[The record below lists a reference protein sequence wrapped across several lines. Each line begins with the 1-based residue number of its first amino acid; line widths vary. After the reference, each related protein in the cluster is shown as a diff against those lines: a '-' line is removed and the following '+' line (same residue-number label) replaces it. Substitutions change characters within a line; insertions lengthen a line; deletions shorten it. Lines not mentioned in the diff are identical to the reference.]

1 MFKSKI
7 LKPKSKHGVFIIFFG
22 FWIFSFGFLN
32 GCGSSGQVS
41 RVTVSP
47 ATATVGAEQTQ
58 QFFAAAYDSA
68 GNALARSFNWSAS
81 SSVGTIDATSG
92 LFYAGTSFGS
102 GSISATADNVSGSST
117 ITVANKGTLTGILS
131 DADSNTIANLQVSLT
146 QMPTFS
152 ATSNASGQYSIFNIP
167 AGTYEV
173 TTQATVTYL
182 ASTAEARIVVG
193 STRSANISVN
203 PRLSFVSES
212 INHDVATGNIST
224 ITGTIT
230 NNGSTLA
237 LGVSVTFTFYDE
249 IGNVSATGTQ
259 TIGSLAAGATQAYFV
274 APFPIISSYS
284 THTRVATCTSF

>member
-1 MFKSKI
+1 LI
-7 LKPKSKHGVFIIFFG
+7 FG
-22 FWIFSFGFLN
+22 FSVG
-32 GCGSSGQVS
+32 GCGSSGTVA

-47 ATATVGAEQTQ
+47 SSATVGAQQSQ

-68 GNALARSFNWSAS
+68 GNSLARSFTWSVTG
-81 SSVGTIDATSG
+81 SVGTIDASSG

-102 GSISATADNVSGSST
+102 GSVSAAADNVSGSAT
-117 ITVANKGTLTGILS
+117 ISVANNGTLTGILS

-146 QMPTFS
+146 AMPTFS
-152 ATSNASGQYSIFNIP
+152 ATSNASGQYTIYNIP

-182 ASTAEARIVVG
+182 ATTAEARIVVG
-193 STRSANISVN
+193 STRTANITVN

-212 INHDVATGNIST
+212 INHDVATGNVST
-224 ITGTIT
+224 VTGTLT

-237 LGVSVTFTFYDE
+237 LGVAVTFTFFDE
-249 IGNVSATGTQ
+249 LGNVSATGTQ
-259 TIGSLAAGATQAYFV
+259 TLGSLAAGATQAYFV

-284 THTRVATCTSF
+284 TRTRVATCASF